1 MSLFDSASLVVT
13 PNGYKEDKLY
23 SVIPTDGSGDLSVT
37 RATTATRVNS
47 AGLIEPV
54 AYNLYTDSQEFSTS
68 SWDKVST
75 TVTPNT
81 TISPNGSTTA
91 DTIVISSGGY
101 LYKQISYTS
110 VVGDSLTM
118 SIYTKNS
125 NANFL
130 IFGGATISGTD
141 ASQVLNVGNGWYR
154 HIITRTF
161 TTSTTGVIQFLLGY
175 TFTGTFYIWGAQL
188 VSGTS
193 AKDYFPTTDRLNVPR
208 LDYTGSTCPSILI
221 EPQRTNL
228 LTYSEQFDNAA
239 WFKVNASVISNSI
252 TSPDGNNTADTLTI
266 SSGGY
271 LLRETF
277 PLSIISGQSY
287 SISIYTKNQIN
298 DFLLFGGAT
307 PAGTDV
313 YSIINSGNGWY
324 RHIRTRT
331 FSTTNASANIQFII
345 YDQIGVNYIWGGQL
359 EAGGYATSYIP
370 TTTAAVTRNA
380 DVISKTGISSL
391 IGQTEGTIFA
401 EIKVSKLLGTASRYI
416 FHISDGTTNNRIY
429 MAFSGSSSNV
439 LRARVFNGGTL
450 QCSIDTSAITT
461 TGTYRLAMAYKSN
474 DIVFYVNGTQIGTD
488 TSASIPT
495 CSRVDLGHNYAGA
508 SQLNDGITNANIW
521 KTRLTNAELASLT
534 SL

>member
-345 YDQIGVNYIWGGQL
+345 YDQIGVNYIWGAQL
-359 EAGGYATSYIP
+359 EAGSYSTSYIP

-391 IGQTEGTIFA
+391 IGTEFTLFLDAYETTGGN
-401 EIKVSKLLGTASRYI
+401 SSRYLI
-416 FHISDGTTNNRIY
+416 LKGTGGTYANAVFLEANSSNQI
-429 MAFSGSSSNV
+429 ALTILNSSSST
-439 LRARVFNGGTL
+439 VFADLSTALTNGQRFKVAVRCKNNDFAFYLNGVQIATQTSGTVPTTADL
-450 QCSIDTSAITT
+450 YLGYYSDYDNNYNKINSA
-461 TGTYRLAMAYKSN
+461 
-474 DIVFYVNGTQIGTD
+474 V
-488 TSASIPT
+488 
-495 CSRVDLGHNYAGA
+495 
-508 SQLNDGITNANIW
+508 IW
-521 KTRLTNAELASLT
+521 KEGLTNEQLATLT
-534 SL
+534 TI